1 MKKEY
6 AICRK
11 CPIQR
16 RCHTELIPTVMN
28 AESNGITPVMKH
40 EELNPWECLVFTCTG
55 DGATAA
61 RRAAVNGPFSRF
73 KLVELDNTVNEEDA
87 APFASQ
93 TKPLQTRVV
102 TPDER
107 IYARGPD
114 GRYYRAHRII
124 NL

>member
-6 AICRK
+6 AICRA
-11 CPIQR
+11 CPIKR
-16 RCHTELIPTVMN
+16 RCHTELTPTVLN
-28 AESNGITPVMKH
+28 AESNGAVPVSKY
-40 EELNPWECLVFTCTG
+40 EELNPWECLTFTCTG

-61 RRAAVNGPFSRF
+61 GHAASHGPFSRF
-73 KLVELDNTVNEEDA
+73 TLVELDNTTTEEDA
-87 APFASQ
+87 APFTSQ

-107 IYARGPD
+107 IYARGGD

-124 NL
+124 HL